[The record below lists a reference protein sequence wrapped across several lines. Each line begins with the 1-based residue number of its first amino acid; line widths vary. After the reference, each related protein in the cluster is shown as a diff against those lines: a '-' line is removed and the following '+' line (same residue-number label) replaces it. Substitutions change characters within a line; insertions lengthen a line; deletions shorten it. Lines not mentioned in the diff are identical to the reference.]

1 MDAFLR
7 LSSFIINGM
16 KFFRIIFS
24 FGIGFAASIFLALT
38 FFGYSTFDSL
48 VDHLFLLLVPAIAI
62 GLTLHQAFPSLSAW
76 TKRIHAQFTIPYYL
90 LSFLFALKLTY
101 GLVGYLQAPLR
112 TPYNMAVFTAV
123 SITFGCVIGYY
134 YVKRAANSFLNNG
147 FLSKPLNI
155 LLVLLLPIF
164 TAAILYG
171 SAQFPSMFVWE
182 YVTVPQEWTAL
193 FFIVAI
199 SAGVWSLAAL
209 EFWNQTARRLKTQRQ
224 VAGLHNFINQNL
236 PGLYAGGMFF
246 IVQAILARA
255 INHPALTYN
264 TVLFEADAGPWMEI
278 LASPE
283 GGSVGRAVHPLSLL
297 IIRPLIRLVAGIMGE
312 HYALGGMLVTSA
324 IAGLCVFMVWLFV
337 KCATDSKTY
346 AFLFAILL
354 GSTATHLLFGSLTEN
369 YIFGA
374 ASLIFF
380 FLLLQANEKRF
391 SVLVPAGLLL
401 FGITITNIAQGM
413 IGLFFNK
420 FGFRRL
426 AQYGVTVLAFGVL
439 LTTFVEVV
447 TPGRQGLFFVPADI
461 SFEMNFVS
469 SDQGNLSDPMR
480 LSDPESISRKLQ
492 VVIRSTLLYG
502 FVGPKPI
509 EAVSEKPPF
518 PTIDLKTYDVRTKV
532 LAPYKSIARLAP
544 AVWLLLLASG
554 FLLFIKNIRTS
565 KHTPL
570 MLGLLGAIAFN
581 LLLHL
586 FYGTEIFLYTS
597 YWVYAF
603 VLFLALAFSGFAHKP
618 WIQWGLFFV
627 VLMFMVNNFWF
638 IFTIQ
643 QALSP
648 FYAAVP

>member
-1 MDAFLR
+1 
-7 LSSFIINGM
+7 M
-16 KFFRIIFS
+16 KFFRIFFS
-24 FGIGFAASIFLALT
+24 FLIGFAASLFLALT

-48 VDHLFLLLVPAIAI
+48 VDRLFLLLVPALAI

-76 TKRIHAQFTIPYYL
+76 MQRIRTQFTILYYL
-90 LSFLFALKLTY
+90 LGFLFALKLTY

-112 TPYNMAVFTAV
+112 TPYNMAMFTAL
-123 SITFGCVIGYY
+123 SITLGCVIGYY
-134 YVKRAANSFLNNG
+134 YVKRAVNSFLNNG

-155 LLVLLLPIF
+155 LLVLILPIF
-164 TAAILYG
+164 VAAIING

-182 YVTVPQEWTAL
+182 YITVPQEWTAL

-199 SAGVWSLAAL
+199 SAGVWSLALL
-209 EFWNQTARRLKTQRQ
+209 EKFGKNQLFETIKQSQ
-224 VAGLHNFINQNL
+224 FIGFLSQNL
-236 PGLYAGGMFF
+236 LGLYAGGMFF

-278 LASPE
+278 LASPA
-283 GGSVGRAVHPLSLL
+283 GGSVGRAVHPLSLI

-324 IAGLCVFMVWLFV
+324 IAGLCVFVIWLFV
-337 KCATDSKTY
+337 KRATDSKTY

-354 GSTATHLLFGSLTEN
+354 GSTSTHLLFGSLTEN

-380 FLLLQANEKRF
+380 FLLIQKNETRF
-391 SVLVPAGLLL
+391 SILVPAGLLL
-401 FGITITNIAQGM
+401 FGITITNIAQGI

-426 AQYGVTVLAFGVL
+426 IQYGVTVLAFGAL
-439 LTTFVEVV
+439 LATFVDMV
-447 TPGRQGLFFVPADI
+447 TPGKQGLFFVPADI

-480 LSDPESISRKLQ
+480 LSDPASISRKLQ
-492 VVIRSTLLYG
+492 VVTRSVLLYG
-502 FVGPKPI
+502 FIAPKPI

-518 PTIDLKTYDVRTKV
+518 PTIDLKTYDVRTKAI
-532 LAPYKSIARLAP
+532 APYKGIARLAP
-544 AVWLLLLASG
+544 AGWLLLLASG
-554 FLLFIKNIRTS
+554 FLLFIKNFRAFQ
-565 KHTPL
+565 HTPL
-570 MLGLLGAIAFN
+570 MLGLLGVIAFN
-581 LLLHL
+581 FLLHL

-603 VLFLALAFSGFAHKP
+603 VLFLALAFSEFAHKA
-618 WIQWGLFFV
+618 WIQWGLFAV

-643 QALSP
+643 QALAS

>member
-1 MDAFLR
+1 
-7 LSSFIINGM
+7 M
-16 KFFRIIFS
+16 KFFRLIFS
-24 FGIGFAASIFLALT
+24 FVIGFAASLFLALT
-38 FFGYSTFDSL
+38 FFGYSTFDSPI
-48 VDHLFLLLVPAIAI
+48 DRLFLLLVPALAI

-76 TKRIHAQFTIPYYL
+76 MRRLRDQFIIHYYL
-90 LSFLFALKLTY
+90 LAFLFALKLTY

-112 TPYNMAVFTAV
+112 TPYNMALFTAF
-123 SITFGCVIGYY
+123 SITLGCVIGYY
-134 YVKRAANSFLNNG
+134 YVKRAANSFLHNG
-147 FLSKPLNI
+147 FLSKSLNI
-155 LLVLLLPIF
+155 LLVLILPIF
-164 TAAILYG
+164 AAVVMYG
-171 SAQFPSMFVWE
+171 SVQFPSMFVWE
-182 YVTVPQEWTAL
+182 YITVPQEWTAL

-199 SAGVWSLAAL
+199 SAGVWSLAVL
-209 EFWNQTARRLKTQRQ
+209 EKIEQSAFFEELAQTRFVHFLS
-224 VAGLHNFINQNL
+224 QNL

-255 INHPALTYN
+255 IHHPALTYN

-283 GGSVGRAVHPLSLL
+283 GGSVGRAVHPLSLI
-297 IIRPLIRLVAGIMGE
+297 IIRPLIRLVAGFMGD

-337 KCATDSKTY
+337 KRATDSGTY
-346 AFLFAILL
+346 AFLFAVIL

-369 YIFGA
+369 YIFGT

-380 FLLLQANEKRF
+380 FLLIQKNETRF

-420 FGFRRL
+420 FGIRRL
-426 AQYGVTVLAFGVL
+426 IQYGVTVLALSVL
-439 LTTFVEVV
+439 LTTFVGVL
-447 TPGRQGLFFVPADI
+447 TPGKQGLFFVPADI
-461 SFEMNFVS
+461 SFEMNFVA
-469 SDQGNLSDPMR
+469 SDQGNLSDPVR
-480 LSDPESISRKLQ
+480 LSDPASITRKLQ
-492 VVIRSTLLYG
+492 VVTRSVLLYG
-502 FVGPKPI
+502 FVAPKPI

-518 PTIDLKTYDVRTKV
+518 PTIDLKTYDVRTKAIASYKG
-532 LAPYKSIARLAP
+532 LANLPLTIWLI
-544 AVWLLLLASG
+544 LLLGG
-554 FLLFIKNIRTS
+554 FPLFIKNLRAS

-581 LLLHL
+581 FLLHL

-603 VLFLALAFSGFAHKP
+603 VLFLALAFSEFAHKA
-618 WIQWGLFFV
+618 WMQWGLFAV
-627 VLMFMVNNFWF
+627 TLMFMANNYWF

-643 QALSP
+643 KALAP
-648 FYAAVP
+648 FYAAAQ

>member
-1 MDAFLR
+1 
-7 LSSFIINGM
+7 M
-16 KFFRIIFS
+16 KFFRLIFS
-24 FGIGFAASIFLALT
+24 FVIGFAASLFLALT
-38 FFGYSTFDSL
+38 FFGYSTFDSPI
-48 VDHLFLLLVPAIAI
+48 DRLFLLLVPALAI

-76 TKRIHAQFTIPYYL
+76 MRRLRDQFIIHYYL
-90 LSFLFALKLTY
+90 LAFLFVLKLAY

-112 TPYNMAVFTAV
+112 TPYNMALFTAI
-123 SITFGCVIGYY
+123 SITLGCVIGYY

-155 LLVLLLPIF
+155 LLVLILPIF
-164 TAAILYG
+164 AAAIIYG

-182 YVTVPQEWTAL
+182 YITVPQEWTAL

-199 SAGVWSLAAL
+199 SAGVWSLAVL
-209 EFWNQTARRLKTQRQ
+209 EKIEQSAFFEELAQTRFVHFLS
-224 VAGLHNFINQNL
+224 QNL

-255 INHPALTYN
+255 IHHPALTYN

-283 GGSVGRAVHPLSLL
+283 GGSVGRAVHPLSLI
-297 IIRPLIRLVAGIMGE
+297 IIRPLIRLVAGFMGD

-337 KCATDSKTY
+337 KRASNSSTY
-346 AFLFAILL
+346 ALVFAMML
-354 GSTATHLLFGSLTEN
+354 GSTATHLLFGALTEN

-380 FLLLQANEKRF
+380 FLLIQSNETRF

-420 FGFRRL
+420 FGIRRL
-426 AQYGVTVLAFGVL
+426 IQYGMTILAFGVL
-439 LTTFVEVV
+439 LTVLVSVFN
-447 TPGRQGLFFVPADI
+447 PGKQGLFFVPADI

-469 SDQGNLSDPMR
+469 SDQGSLSDPMR
-480 LSDPESISRKLQ
+480 LSDPASITRKLQ
-492 VVIRSTLLYG
+492 VVTRSVLLYG
-502 FVGPKPI
+502 IVAPKPL
-509 EAVSEKPPF
+509 EVVSEKPPF
-518 PTIDLKTYDVRTKV
+518 PTIDLKTYDVRTKAIASYKG
-532 LAPYKSIARLAP
+532 LANLPLTI
-544 AVWLLLLASG
+544 WLILLASG
-554 FLLFIKNIRTS
+554 FLLFLKNIRTS
-565 KHTPL
+565 QHTPL

-581 LLLHL
+581 FLLHL

-603 VLFLALAFSGFAHKP
+603 VLFLALAFSEFAHKA
-618 WIQWGLFFV
+618 WMQWGLFAV
-627 VLMFMVNNFWF
+627 TLMFMANNYWF

-643 QALSP
+643 KALAP
-648 FYAAVP
+648 FYAAAQ

>member
-1 MDAFLR
+1 
-7 LSSFIINGM
+7 M
-16 KFFRIIFS
+16 KFFRIFFS
-24 FGIGFAASIFLALT
+24 LLIGFAASLFLAVT

-48 VDHLFLLLVPAIAI
+48 VDRLFLTLVPALAI
-62 GLTLHQAFPSLSAW
+62 GILFFQTFPSLSAW
-76 TKRIHAQFTIPYYL
+76 MQRIRTPSSIFHSPSSIAYYL
-90 LSFLFALKLTY
+90 LGFLFALKLTY

-112 TPYNMAVFTAV
+112 TPYNMVLFTAI
-123 SITFGCVIGYY
+123 SITLGSVIGYY
-134 YVKRAANSFLNNG
+134 YVQRAAHSILNNG

-155 LLVLLLPIF
+155 LLVLILPVF
-164 TAAILYG
+164 SAAIIYG
-171 SAQFPSMFVWE
+171 SVQFPSMFVWG
-182 YVTVPQEWTAL
+182 YITVPQKWTAL

-199 SAGVWSLAAL
+199 SAGVWSLAVV
-209 EFWNQTARRLKTQRQ
+209 EFWNSTARRLIFQQRA
-224 VAGLHNFINQNL
+224 VGFHKFFSQNL

-278 LASPE
+278 LASPA

-297 IIRPLIRLVAGIMGE
+297 IIRPLIRLAAGIMGE

-337 KCATDSKTY
+337 KRATDSKTY

-354 GSTATHLLFGSLTEN
+354 GFTSTHLLFGSLTEN

-380 FLLLQANEKRF
+380 FLLIQSKETRF

-401 FGITITNIAQGM
+401 FGITITNIAQGI

-426 AQYGVTVLAFGVL
+426 IQYGVTVLAFGVL
-439 LTTFVEVV
+439 LTTFVDVV
-447 TPGRQGLFFVPADI
+447 TPGKQGLFFVPADI

-480 LSDPESISRKLQ
+480 LSDPASITRKLQ
-492 VVIRSTLLYG
+492 VVTRSVLLYG
-502 FVGPKPI
+502 FVAPKPI

-518 PTIDLKTYDVRTKV
+518 PTIDLKSYDVRTKA
-532 LAPYKSIARLAP
+532 LAPYKGIARLAP
-544 AVWLLLLASG
+544 AGWLLLLASG
-554 FLLFIKNIRTS
+554 FLLFVRNIRTS
-565 KHTPL
+565 QHTPL

-581 LLLHL
+581 FLLHL

-597 YWVYAF
+597 YWVYAL
-603 VLFLALAFSGFAHKP
+603 VLFLALAFSEFAHKA
-618 WIQWGLFFV
+618 WMQWGLLAV
-627 VLMFMVNNFWF
+627 VLVFMTNNFWF

-643 QALSP
+643 QALAP
-648 FYAAVP
+648 FYAATP

>member
-1 MDAFLR
+1 
-7 LSSFIINGM
+7 M

-24 FGIGFAASIFLALT
+24 FFIGFAASLFLALT
-38 FFGYSTFDSL
+38 FFGYSTFDSPI
-48 VDHLFLLLVPAIAI
+48 DRIFLLLVPALAI

-76 TKRIHAQFTIPYYL
+76 VRRLRDQFSIPYYL
-90 LSFLFALKLTY
+90 LAFLFALKFTY

-112 TPYNMAVFTAV
+112 TPYNMALFTAF
-123 SITFGCVIGYY
+123 SITLGCVIGYY

-155 LLVLLLPIF
+155 LLALILPIF
-164 TAAILYG
+164 AAAIIYG
-171 SAQFPSMFVWE
+171 SAQFPSMFVWD

-199 SAGVWSLAAL
+199 SAGVWSLALL
-209 EFWNQTARRLKTQRQ
+209 EKFGQSKLFETIKQSQ
-224 VAGLHNFINQNL
+224 FIGFLSKNL

-297 IIRPLIRLVAGIMGE
+297 IIRPLIRLVAGIMGD

-324 IAGLCVFMVWLFV
+324 VAGLCAFMVWLFV
-337 KCATDSKTY
+337 KRATDSKTY

-354 GSTATHLLFGSLTEN
+354 GSTSTHLLFGSLTEN

-380 FLLLQANEKRF
+380 FWLIQSNETRF

-426 AQYGVTVLAFGVL
+426 IQYGVTVLAFGVL
-439 LTTFVEVV
+439 LAALVDVV
-447 TPGRQGLFFVPADI
+447 TPGKQGLFFVPADI

-480 LSDPESISRKLQ
+480 LFDPASITRKLQ
-492 VVIRSTLLYG
+492 VVTRSVLLYG
-502 FVGPKPI
+502 FVAPKPI

-518 PTIDLKTYDVRTKV
+518 PTIDLKTYDVRTKA
-532 LAPYKSIARLAP
+532 LAPYKGIARLAP

-570 MLGLLGAIAFN
+570 MLGLLGAISFN
-581 LLLHL
+581 FILHL
-586 FYGTEIFLYTS
+586 FYGTEVFLYTS

-603 VLFLALAFSGFAHKP
+603 VLFLALAFSEFAHKA
-618 WIQWGLFFV
+618 WVQWGLSAI

-643 QALSP
+643 QALAP

>member
-1 MDAFLR
+1 
-7 LSSFIINGM
+7 M

-38 FFGYSTFDSL
+38 FFGYSTFDSPI
-48 VDHLFLLLVPAIAI
+48 DRLFLLLVPALAI

-76 TKRIHAQFTIPYYL
+76 MQRIRVESTNSQFAIPYYL
-90 LSFLFALKLTY
+90 LAFLFALKLTY
-101 GLVGYLQAPLR
+101 GIVGYLQAPLR
-112 TPYNMAVFTAV
+112 TPYNMAMLTAI
-123 SITFGCVIGYY
+123 SITFGCMIGYY

-199 SAGVWSLAAL
+199 SAGVWSLALL
-209 EFWNQTARRLKTQRQ
+209 EKIEQSAFFEKLAQTRFVHFLSE
-224 VAGLHNFINQNL
+224 NL
-236 PGLYAGGMFF
+236 PGLYAGGMFS
-246 IVQAILARA
+246 IVQATLARA
-255 INHPALTYN
+255 IHHPALTYN

-297 IIRPLIRLVAGIMGE
+297 IIRPLIRLVAGSMGE

-337 KCATDSKTY
+337 KRATDSKTY

-380 FLLLQANEKRF
+380 FLLIQSNETRF

-426 AQYGVTVLAFGVL
+426 VQYGVIVLAFGIL
-439 LTTFVEVV
+439 LTTFVDVV
-447 TPGRQGLFFVPADI
+447 TPGKQGLFFVPADI

-480 LSDPESISRKLQ
+480 LSDSASITRKLQ
-492 VVIRSTLLYG
+492 VVTRSVLLYG
-502 FVGPKPI
+502 FVAPKPI

-518 PTIDLKTYDVRTKV
+518 PTIDLKTYDVRTKA
-532 LAPYKSIARLAP
+532 LAPYKGIARLVP

-554 FLLFIKNIRTS
+554 FLLFVKNFRTS
-565 KHTPL
+565 QYTPL

-581 LLLHL
+581 FLLHL

-597 YWVYAF
+597 YWAYAF

-618 WIQWGLFFV
+618 WFQWGLFAV
-627 VLMFMVNNFWF
+627 VLIFMANNHWF

-643 QALSP
+643 QALAP
-648 FYAAVP
+648 FYAATP

>member
-1 MDAFLR
+1 
-7 LSSFIINGM
+7 M
-16 KFFRIIFS
+16 KFFRIFFS
-24 FGIGFAASIFLALT
+24 FFIGLAASLFLALT

-48 VDHLFLLLVPAIAI
+48 IDRLFLLLVPALAI

-76 TKRIHAQFTIPYYL
+76 MQRVRTQFTILYYL
-90 LSFLFALKLTY
+90 LGFLFALKLTY

-112 TPYNMAVFTAV
+112 TPYNMALFTAL
-123 SITFGCVIGYY
+123 SITLGCVIGYY
-134 YVKRAANSFLNNG
+134 YVERAANSFLNNG

-155 LLVLLLPIF
+155 LLVLILPIF
-164 TAAILYG
+164 AAAVIYG
-171 SAQFPSMFVWE
+171 SAQFPSMFSWE
-182 YVTVPQEWTAL
+182 YITIPQEWTAL

-199 SAGVWSLAAL
+199 SAGVWSLAVV
-209 EFWNQTARRLKTQRQ
+209 EFWNQMARRLNFQQRS
-224 VAGLHNFINQNL
+224 VGLHTFLSQNL
-236 PGLYAGGMFF
+236 PGLYAGGIFF

-278 LASPE
+278 LASPA
-283 GGSVGRAVHPLSLL
+283 GGSVGRAVHPLSV
-297 IIRPLIRLVAGIMGE
+297 ITIRPLIRLVAGIMGE

-337 KCATDSKTY
+337 KRATDSKTY

-354 GSTATHLLFGSLTEN
+354 GSTSTHLLFGSLTEN

-380 FLLLQANEKRF
+380 FLLIQSNEARF

-401 FGITITNIAQGM
+401 FGITITNIAQGI

-426 AQYGVTVLAFGVL
+426 IPYGVTVLAFGVL
-439 LTTFVEVV
+439 LTVLVSVFN
-447 TPGRQGLFFVPADI
+447 PGKQGLFFVPADI

-480 LSDPESISRKLQ
+480 LSDPASITRKLQ
-492 VVIRSTLLYG
+492 VVTRSVLLYG
-502 FVGPKPI
+502 VVAPQPLDVI
-509 EAVSEKPPF
+509 SEKPPF
-518 PTIDLKTYDVRTKV
+518 PTIDLKTYDVRTQAIASYKG
-532 LAPYKSIARLAP
+532 LANLPLII
-544 AVWLLLLASG
+544 WLILLASG
-554 FLLFIKNIRTS
+554 FLLFLKNVRTS
-565 KHTPL
+565 QHTPL
-570 MLGLLGAIAFN
+570 MLGLLGVLAFN
-581 LLLHL
+581 FLLHL

-603 VLFLALAFSGFAHKP
+603 VLFLALAFSEYAHKA
-618 WIQWGLFFV
+618 WMQWGLAGI
-627 VLMFMVNNFWF
+627 VLVFMVNNFWF

-643 QALSP
+643 MALAP
-648 FYAAVP
+648 FYAAIP

>member
-1 MDAFLR
+1 
-7 LSSFIINGM
+7 M
-16 KFFRIIFS
+16 KFFRIFFS
-24 FGIGFAASIFLALT
+24 FLIGFAASIFLALT
-38 FFGYSTFDSL
+38 FFGYSTFDSPI
-48 VDHLFLLLVPAIAI
+48 DRLFLLLVPALAI

-112 TPYNMAVFTAV
+112 TPYNMALFTAF

-171 SAQFPSMFVWE
+171 SAQFSSMFVWE

-193 FFIVAI
+193 FFIVGI
-199 SAGVWSLAAL
+199 SAGVWSLALL
-209 EFWNQTARRLKTQRQ
+209 EKIEQGAWFETLKQSQ
-224 VAGLHNFINQNL
+224 FAGFISQNL

-255 INHPALTYN
+255 INHSALTYN

-312 HYALGGMLVTSA
+312 HYALGGMFVTSA

-337 KCATDSKTY
+337 KRATDSKTY

-380 FLLLQANEKRF
+380 FLLIQSNETRF

-426 AQYGVTVLAFGVL
+426 VQYGVTVLAFGVL

-480 LSDPESISRKLQ
+480 LSDPGSISRKLQ
-492 VVIRSTLLYG
+492 VVTRSVLLYG
-502 FVGPKPI
+502 FVAPKPI

-518 PTIDLKTYDVRTKV
+518 PTIDLKTYDVRTKA